1 MKTETI
7 IVLALIAGAVVF
19 VATRKQ
25 SGQVDSGVPMEPDTY
40 VGPGDAFISRI
51 KSALSSGPARDD
63 GSLDVRKVIID
74 PDPLDA
80 IDGLDYRL

>member
-7 IVLALIAGAVVF
+7 IVLALIAGAVLF

-25 SGQVDSGVPMEPDTY
+25 PGQAAGGVPMEPETY
-40 VGPGDAFISRI
+40 VGPGDALLSRFR
-51 KSALSSGPARDD
+51 SVFSSSPTRED
-63 GSLDVRKVIID
+63 GSLDVRKVVIT

-80 IDGLDYRL
+80 IDGVDYRL

>member
-25 SGQVDSGVPMEPDTY
+25 PGQTAGGVPMDPDTY

-51 KSALSSGPARDD
+51 KSAFSSGPARDD
-63 GSLDVRKVIID
+63 GSLDVRKVIIN
-74 PDPLDA
+74 PDPIDA
-80 IDGLDYRL
+80 IDGIDYRL